1 MHFVHILSYTW
12 ENGGASKVVY
22 DLAKY
27 QIENGDSATII
38 TMDLEGHKPYKDI
51 AGVNFVKISPNFI
64 SKFFPLFS
72 MELYRILKLNKLG
85 FDVIHLHG
93 LWNFT
98 LFAAHL
104 LKLHNKSIVTVHGC
118 AHPYTFL
125 GNKLK
130 RGLFS
135 YGFQTRF
142 LKKVKMI
149 HVLHEGE
156 KQEVVEYLGQSLS
169 SIRIIP
175 NGIDLPAITSIS
187 ANKPD
192 KVLFLSRLHQ
202 KKGLDLLLPA
212 FKKVLDR
219 VPSAELIIAGP
230 DFGMRSFVESF
241 VQNNDLESSIKY
253 IGTVAGQ
260 EKIDLLLSSK
270 VFALPSYSEGF
281 SIAVLEALVY
291 QIPVVVSTETG
302 LSTEIDEFKAG
313 KVIAF
318 TTDSISEAIVEIL
331 TNPTLAQQMGKSGRV
346 LVEEKFE
353 TYKVCGLFDITVK
366 YLLTSSLFLI
376 SII

>member
-72 MELYRILKLNKLG
+72 MELYRILKQNKLG

-98 LFAAHL
+98 LLAAHL
-104 LKLHNKSIVTVHGC
+104 LQLHNKSIVTVHGC

-156 KQEVVEYLGQSLS
+156 KQEVAEYLGESLS

-175 NGIDLPAITSIS
+175 NGIDLPAITNIS

-230 DFGMRSFVESF
+230 DFGMMSFVESF

-302 LSTEIDEFKAG
+302 LSIEIDEFKAG

-331 TNPTLAQQMGKSGRV
+331 TNPSQAQQMGKSGRV

-353 TYKVCGLFDITVK
+353 TSKVCGLFDITVK
-366 YLLTSSLFLI
+366 KLFAHQ
-376 SII
+376 